1 MRTAA
6 QCLNNVDHSCPLSGP
21 SSHRHAGT
29 KRPIDPSKGE
39 IHRGHHFVEIPD
51 HCLLATQTNEAMG
64 MTSRRY
70 GPKFA
75 ALALVSMLGL
85 IQSVS
90 ACELNES
97 DQSPLE
103 IRKPVRGERV
113 RLTAGYGMRVHLILG
128 YEKMHIGVDWAA
140 PARCAGNCS
149 GSRSCP
155 ISRRGGSLREKG
167 PH

>member
-1 MRTAA
+1 
-6 QCLNNVDHSCPLSGP
+6 
-21 SSHRHAGT
+21 
-29 KRPIDPSKGE
+29 
-39 IHRGHHFVEIPD
+39 
-51 HCLLATQTNEAMG
+51 

-113 RLTAGYGMRVHLILG
+113 RLTAGYGMRMHPILG

-140 PARCAGNCS
+140 PLGAPVIAAG
-149 GSRSCP
+149 
-155 ISRRGGSLREKG
+155 RGRVLSAGVEWLAGKG